1 LIAQGN
7 NVKGHNTVRH
17 EHVWLA
23 LERNQAVIN
32 IKIIDIKLCM
42 SLIEIQ
48 SKMTTLLCSQAIVYG
63 RKMDTVQSHKLL
75 KSIELKSQNTKK
87 KFHACLKRNNS
98 LSLNT

>member
-48 SKMTTLLCSQAIVYG
+48 SKMTTLLCSQAIFMDG
-63 RKMDTVQSHKLL
+63 RWTLCNRIS
-75 KSIELKSQNTKK
+75 SWSQ
-87 KFHACLKRNNS
+87 
-98 LSLNT
+98 